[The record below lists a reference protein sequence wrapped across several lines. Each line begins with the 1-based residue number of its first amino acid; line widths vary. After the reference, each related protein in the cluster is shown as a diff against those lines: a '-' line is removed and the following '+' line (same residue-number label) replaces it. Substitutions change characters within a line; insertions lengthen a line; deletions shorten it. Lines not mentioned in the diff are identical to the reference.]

1 MGIETNPDE
10 IEPDVYDLIVNNLLE
25 IEEDEYEK

>member
-1 MGIETNPDE
+1 MGIETNQDE